1 MPVETRD
8 NARVGAQKKTKLM
21 ENMKLRRKRPHL
33 DFQSAKQVAT
43 VPWFFHPLEPPMQ
56 IQDYDF
62 LILGSGLAGLT
73 AALRLSAH
81 GKVLVASK
89 GAAGEGN
96 TRYAQ
101 GGIACVVDPADTPDG
116 HIADTLQTGGGL
128 SEEPAVRAI
137 IEDGPARIADL
148 EALGI
153 HFERMAGRPD
163 EYDLGQEGGH
173 SRRRVLHAGD
183 ITGEALIK
191 GLLRRVR
198 ANPNITLAEH
208 HLAIDVI
215 PTGWIGL
222 RGENRCIGCYFLNQT
237 TGEISAVRAPAT
249 VLATGGLGKVYL
261 YTSNPDVATGDGI
274 AMAWRAG
281 LPLRDMEMI
290 QFHPTCLYHPDAKT
304 FLISEAVRG
313 EGARLIDRRGH
324 EFVYD
329 FDPRGELAPRDIT
342 ARAIDSVMKK
352 HGDPFVYLDI
362 SHRSADFLQQRF
374 PTLYK
379 ACLKYGFDMARAPV
393 PVVPAAHYSCGGV
406 IAEVDGQTAMPGL
419 YAIGEVAST
428 GLHGANRLASNSLL
442 EALVCG
448 HRCAATLSTLWK
460 SNPVDNIEIPRWEC
474 GNAVSSNEEIVVE
487 HDWNEVRSVM
497 WDYVGIV
504 RSDQRLARARR
515 RIRTI
520 REEIRSYYRQYLV
533 TADLLELRNLAAV
546 AELIVRSAQRRQESR
561 GLHYNVDWPQTA
573 DVARHTVIQ
582 DRPGGPLDTE

>member
-1 MPVETRD
+1 MQTRD
-8 NARVGAQKKTKLM
+8 T
-21 ENMKLRRKRPHL
+21 
-33 DFQSAKQVAT
+33 
-43 VPWFFHPLEPPMQ
+43 
-56 IQDYDF
+56 DF
-62 LILGSGLAGLT
+62 LVIGSGLAGLT
-73 AALRLSAH
+73 AALHLSAQ
-81 GKVLVASK
+81 GRVLL
-89 GAAGEGN
+89 AAKRSADEGN

-101 GGIACVVDPADTPDG
+101 GGVACVVDPADSMEE

-128 SEEPAVRAI
+128 SEESAVRAI
-137 IEDGPARIADL
+137 VEGGPERIAEL
-148 EALGI
+148 EALGVR
-153 HFERMAGRPD
+153 FERSAGHPG

-183 ITGEALIK
+183 ITGEAIEK
-191 GLLRRVR
+191 GLLAR
-198 ANPNITLAEH
+198 AKADPNITVAENW
-208 HLAIDVI
+208 LAIDVV

-222 RGENRCIGCYFLNQT
+222 SGENRCVGCYFLDQT
-237 TGEISAVRAPAT
+237 SGEILAVRSPVT
-249 VLATGGLGKVYL
+249 ILATGGAGKVYL
-261 YTSNPDVATGDGI
+261 YTSNPDVATGDGV

-281 LPLRDMEMI
+281 LPIRDMEMI

-313 EGARLIDRRGH
+313 EGAKLIDRRGH

-329 FDPRGELAPRDIT
+329 FDKRGELAPRDIT

-362 SHRSADFLQQRF
+362 SHRDADFLQQRF

-406 IAEVDGQTAMPGL
+406 VADVNGRTAMPGL
-419 YAIGEVAST
+419 YAIGETAST

-442 EALVCG
+442 EAAVCG
-448 HRCAATLSTLWK
+448 RRCAEEVSRHWK
-460 SNPVDNIEIPRWEC
+460 NNPVADIAIPLWEC
-474 GNAVSSNEEIVVE
+474 GEAVSSTEEVVVE

-504 RSDQRLARARR
+504 RSDRRLAGARR
-515 RIRTI
+515 RIHTI
-520 REEIRSYYRQYLV
+520 REEIRSYYKEYLV

-546 AELIVRSAQRRQESR
+546 AELIVRSAQRRKESR
-561 GLHYNVDWPQTA
+561 GLHYNEDWPETSA
-573 DVARHTVIQ
+573 HANHTVIQ
-582 DRPGGPLDTE
+582 DRPGGPLDVK

>member
-1 MPVETRD
+1 M
-8 NARVGAQKKTKLM
+8 QTK
-21 ENMKLRRKRPHL
+21 
-33 DFQSAKQVAT
+33 DT
-43 VPWFFHPLEPPMQ
+43 
-56 IQDYDF
+56 DF
-62 LILGSGLAGLT
+62 LVIGSGVAGLT

-89 GAAGEGN
+89 REASECN

-101 GGIACVVDPADTPDG
+101 GGIACVIDPSDTMAE
-116 HIADTLQTGGGL
+116 HITDTLQTGGGL
-128 SEEPAVRAI
+128 SEEAAVRAI
-137 IEDGPARIADL
+137 VEGGPERIAEL

-153 HFERMAGRPD
+153 RFERSAEHPD

-183 ITGEALIK
+183 ITGQALSQ
-191 GLLRRVR
+191 GLLAR
-198 ANPNITLAEH
+198 ARADSNITLTENL
-208 HLAIDVI
+208 LAIDII

-222 RGENRCIGCYFLNQT
+222 GGESRCVGCYFLDKSS
-237 TGEISAVRAPAT
+237 GEVLAVRSPVT
-249 VLATGGLGKVYL
+249 VLATGGAGKVYL
-261 YTSNPDVATGDGI
+261 YTSNPDVATGDGV

-281 LPLRDMEMI
+281 LPIRDMEMI

-329 FDPRGELAPRDIT
+329 FDVRGPLAPRDIT

-362 SHRSADFLQQRF
+362 SHRDAGFLQQRF

-406 IAEVDGQTAMPGL
+406 VADVNGRTAMPGL

-448 HRCAATLSTLWK
+448 HRCADEASSHWK
-460 SNPVDNIEIPRWEC
+460 SNPVTGIEIPRWEC
-474 GNAVSSNEEIVVE
+474 GDAVSSNEEVVVA

-504 RSDQRLARARR
+504 RSDRRLAGARR

-520 REEIRSYYRQYLV
+520 REEIRSYYKEYLV
-533 TADLLELRNLAAV
+533 TADLIELRNLAAV
-546 AELIVRSAQRRQESR
+546 AELIVRSAQRRKESR
-561 GLHYNVDWPQTA
+561 GLHYNEDWPETSA
-573 DVARHTVIQ
+573 HARHTVIH
-582 DRPGGPLDTE
+582 DRPGGPLDVE

>member
-1 MPVETRD
+1 MQTRD
-8 NARVGAQKKTKLM
+8 T
-21 ENMKLRRKRPHL
+21 
-33 DFQSAKQVAT
+33 
-43 VPWFFHPLEPPMQ
+43 
-56 IQDYDF
+56 DF
-62 LILGSGLAGLT
+62 LVIGSGVAGLT

-89 GAAGEGN
+89 REASECN

-101 GGIACVVDPADTPDG
+101 GGIACVVDPADSMTE
-116 HIADTLQTGGGL
+116 HITDTLQTGGGL
-128 SEEPAVRAI
+128 SEESAVRAI
-137 IEDGPARIADL
+137 VEGGPERIAEL
-148 EALGI
+148 ETLGV
-153 HFERMAGRPD
+153 HFERSSDNPA

-183 ITGEALIK
+183 ITGQALSE
-191 GLLRRVR
+191 GLLARAK
-198 ANPNITLAEH
+198 ANPNITIAEN
-208 HLAIDVI
+208 LVAIDVI

-222 RGENRCIGCYFLNQT
+222 GGENRCVGCYFLDKDS
-237 TGEISAVRAPAT
+237 GEIIAVRSPIT
-249 VLATGGLGKVYL
+249 ILATGGLGKVYL
-261 YTSNPDVATGDGI
+261 YTSNPDVATGDGV

-281 LPLRDMEMI
+281 LPIRDMEMI

-313 EGARLIDRRGH
+313 EGAKLIDRRGH

-329 FDPRGELAPRDIT
+329 FDERGPLAPRDIT

-352 HGDPFVYLDI
+352 YGDPFVYLDI
-362 SHRSADFLQQRF
+362 SHRDADFLQQRF

-406 IAEVDGQTAMPGL
+406 VADVNGCTAMPGL

-448 HRCAATLSTLWK
+448 HRCADEASKAWK
-460 SNPVDNIEIPRWEC
+460 KNPVQNITIPRWEC
-474 GNAVSSNEEIVVE
+474 GDAVSSTEEIVVE

-504 RSDQRLARARR
+504 RSDRRLTRARR

-520 REEIRSYYRQYLV
+520 REEIRSYYKEYLV
-533 TADLLELRNLAAV
+533 TADLIELRNLAAV
-546 AELIVRSAQRRQESR
+546 AELIVRSAQRRKESR
-561 GLHYNVDWPQTA
+561 GLHYNEDWPETSA
-573 DVARHTVIQ
+573 HARHTVIQ
-582 DRPGGPLDTE
+582 DRPGGPLDVE

>member
-1 MPVETRD
+1 MQTRD
-8 NARVGAQKKTKLM
+8 T
-21 ENMKLRRKRPHL
+21 
-33 DFQSAKQVAT
+33 
-43 VPWFFHPLEPPMQ
+43 
-56 IQDYDF
+56 DF
-62 LILGSGLAGLT
+62 LVIGSGLAGLT

-89 GAAGEGN
+89 REASECN

-101 GGIACVVDPADTPDG
+101 GGIACVVDPADSMAE

-128 SEEPAVRAI
+128 SEESAVRAI
-137 IEDGPARIADL
+137 VEGGPERVAEL
-148 EALGI
+148 EALGV
-153 HFERMAGRPD
+153 HFERSAEHPG

-183 ITGEALIK
+183 ITGQALAD
-191 GLLRRVR
+191 GLLAR
-198 ANPNITLAEH
+198 AKADPNITIAENL
-208 HLAIDVI
+208 LAIDVI

-222 RGENRCIGCYFLNQT
+222 GGENRCVGCYFLDKDS
-237 TGEISAVRAPAT
+237 GEIIAVRSPVT
-249 VLATGGLGKVYL
+249 ILATGGLGKVYL
-261 YTSNPDVATGDGI
+261 YTSNPDVATGDGV

-281 LPLRDMEMI
+281 LPIRDMEMI

-313 EGARLIDRRGH
+313 EGAKLIDRRGH

-329 FDPRGELAPRDIT
+329 FDARGPLAPRDIT

-362 SHRSADFLQQRF
+362 SHRDADFLQQRF

-406 IAEVDGQTAMPGL
+406 IADVNGRTAMPGL
-419 YAIGEVAST
+419 YAVGEVAST

-448 HRCAATLSTLWK
+448 HRCADEAAK
-460 SNPVDNIEIPRWEC
+460 RRKENPVADITIPRWEC
-474 GNAVSSNEEIVVE
+474 GDAVSSNEEIVVE

-504 RSDQRLARARR
+504 RSDRRLARARR
-515 RIRTI
+515 RIRNI
-520 REEIRSYYRQYLV
+520 REEIRSYYKEYLV
-533 TADLLELRNLAAV
+533 TADLIELRNLAAV
-546 AELIVRSAQRRQESR
+546 AELIVRSAQRRKESR
-561 GLHYNVDWPQTA
+561 GLNYNEDWPETSA
-573 DVARHTVIQ
+573 HARHTVIQ
-582 DRPGGPLDTE
+582 DRPGGPLDVE

>member
-1 MPVETRD
+1 MQTRD
-8 NARVGAQKKTKLM
+8 T
-21 ENMKLRRKRPHL
+21 
-33 DFQSAKQVAT
+33 
-43 VPWFFHPLEPPMQ
+43 
-56 IQDYDF
+56 DF
-62 LILGSGLAGLT
+62 LVIGSGVAGLT

-81 GKVLVASK
+81 GKVLMASK
-89 GAAGEGN
+89 REAAECN

-101 GGIACVVDPADTPDG
+101 GGIACVVDPSDTMEE
-116 HIADTLQTGGGL
+116 HIADTRQTGGGL

-137 IEDGPARIADL
+137 VEGGPERIAEL
-148 EALGI
+148 ETLGV
-153 HFERMAGRPD
+153 HFERSAERPD

-183 ITGEALIK
+183 ITGQALSE
-191 GLLRRVR
+191 GLLAR
-198 ANPNITLAEH
+198 AKADPNITIAENW
-208 HLAIDVI
+208 LAIDVI

-222 RGENRCIGCYFLNQT
+222 SGENRCVGCYFLDKAS
-237 TGEISAVRAPAT
+237 GEILAVRSPAT
-249 VLATGGLGKVYL
+249 ILATGGLGKVYL
-261 YTSNPDVATGDGI
+261 YTSNPDVATGDGV

-281 LPLRDMEMI
+281 LPIRDMEMI

-329 FDPRGELAPRDIT
+329 FDERGPLAPRDIT

-362 SHRSADFLQQRF
+362 SHRDADFLQQRF

-406 IAEVDGQTAMPGL
+406 VADVNGRTAMPGL

-448 HRCAATLSTLWK
+448 HCCAEDISKHWK
-460 SNPVDNIEIPRWEC
+460 ENPVGNISIPRWEC
-474 GNAVSSNEEIVVE
+474 GDAVSSEEEIVVE

-504 RSDQRLARARR
+504 RSDRRLERARR

-520 REEIRSYYRQYLV
+520 REEIRSYYKEYLV
-533 TADLLELRNLAAV
+533 TADLIELRNLAAV
-546 AELIVRSAQRRQESR
+546 AELIVRSAQRRKESR
-561 GLHYNVDWPQTA
+561 GLHYNEDWPETSA
-573 DVARHTVIQ
+573 HGRHTIVQ
-582 DRPGGPLDTE
+582 DRPGGPLDVVE

>member
-1 MPVETRD
+1 
-8 NARVGAQKKTKLM
+8 
-21 ENMKLRRKRPHL
+21 
-33 DFQSAKQVAT
+33 
-43 VPWFFHPLEPPMQ
+43 MQ
-56 IQDYDF
+56 TQDTDF
-62 LILGSGLAGLT
+62 LVIGSGLAGLT

-81 GKVLVASK
+81 GRVLIASK
-89 GAAGEGN
+89 RAAGEGN

-101 GGIACVVDPADTPDG
+101 GGVACVVDPADSMAE

-128 SEEPAVRAI
+128 SEESAVRAI
-137 IEDGPARIADL
+137 VEDGPARIAEL
-148 EALGI
+148 EKLGV
-153 HFERMAGRPD
+153 HFERSTDNPA

-183 ITGEALIK
+183 ITGEAIEK
-191 GLLRRVR
+191 GLLAR
-198 ANPNITLAEH
+198 AKADPNITIAENW
-208 HLAIDVI
+208 LAIDVV

-222 RGENRCIGCYFLNQT
+222 PGENRCVGCYFLDQT
-237 TGEISAVRAPAT
+237 SGEILAVRSPVT
-249 VLATGGLGKVYL
+249 ILATGGAGKVYL
-261 YTSNPDVATGDGI
+261 YTSNPDVATGDGV

-281 LPLRDMEMI
+281 LPIRDMEMI

-313 EGARLIDRRGH
+313 EGAKLIDRRGR

-329 FDPRGELAPRDIT
+329 FDKRGELAPRDIT

-352 HGDPFVYLDI
+352 YGDPFVYLDI
-362 SHRSADFLQQRF
+362 SHRDAGFLQQRF

-406 IAEVDGQTAMPGL
+406 VTDVNGRTAMPGL

-448 HRCAATLSTLWK
+448 HRCADEVSKHRKT
-460 SNPVDNIEIPRWEC
+460 NPVADITIPRWEC
-474 GNAVSSNEEIVVE
+474 GDAVSSTEEIVVE

-504 RSDQRLARARR
+504 RSDRRLERARR

-520 REEIRSYYRQYLV
+520 REEIRNYYKEYLV
-533 TADLLELRNLAAV
+533 TADLIELRNLAAV
-546 AELIVRSAQRRQESR
+546 AELIVRSAQRRKESR
-561 GLHYNVDWPQTA
+561 GLHYNEDWPETA
-573 DVARHTVIQ
+573 AHAKHTVIQ
-582 DRPGGPLDTE
+582 DRPGGPLDVE

>member
-1 MPVETRD
+1 MRIEET
-8 NARVGAQKKTKLM
+8 
-21 ENMKLRRKRPHL
+21 
-33 DFQSAKQVAT
+33 
-43 VPWFFHPLEPPMQ
+43 
-56 IQDYDF
+56 DF

-73 AALRLSAH
+73 AALHLSKH
-81 GKVLVASK
+81 GRVLVVSK
-89 GAAGEGN
+89 REAREGN

-101 GGIACVVDPADTPDG
+101 GGIASVVDPD
-116 HIADTLQTGGGL
+116 DTLEDHVRDTLHTGGGL
-128 SEEPAVRAI
+128 SEADAVRSVV
-137 IEDGPARIADL
+137 DGGPGCIAEL

-153 HFERMAGRPD
+153 RFEHRSGRPA

-183 ITGEALIK
+183 VTGEALITA
-191 GLLRRVR
+191 LLERV
-198 ANPNITLAEH
+198 AADPHITLAADC
-208 HLAIDVI
+208 LAIDII

-222 RGENRCIGCYFLNQT
+222 AGANRCVGCYLLDKASGDIF
-237 TGEISAVRAPAT
+237 AVRAPVT

-261 YTSNPDVATGDGI
+261 YTSNPDVATGDGV

-281 LPLRDMEMI
+281 LPVRDMEFV

-329 FDPRGELAPRDIT
+329 VDERGALAPRDIT

-362 SHRSADFLQQRF
+362 SHRDADFLQQRF
-374 PTLYK
+374 PTLYTT
-379 ACLKYGFDMARAPV
+379 CLNYGFDMARAPV

-406 IAEVDGQTAMPGL
+406 VADVDGRTAMPGL
-419 YAIGEVAST
+419 FAVGEVAST

-442 EALVCG
+442 EAAVCG
-448 HRCAATLSTLWK
+448 RRCAEAVSSHWK
-460 SNPVDNIEIPRWEC
+460 ENPVADIDIPRWEF
-474 GNAVSSNEEIVVE
+474 GEAVSSDEAVIVE
-487 HDWNEVRSVM
+487 HDWNEVRRVM

-504 RSDQRLARARR
+504 RSDRRLARAHR

-520 REEIRSYYRQYLV
+520 REEIRSYYKDYFV
-533 TADLLELRNLAAV
+533 TADLIELRNLAAV
-546 AELIVRSAQRRQESR
+546 ADLIVRSAQRRKESR
-561 GLHYNVDWPQTA
+561 GLHYTKDYPQPAA
-573 DVARHTVIQ
+573 DAAHTVIQ
-582 DRPGGPLDTE
+582 DRPGGPIDAD